1 MMTKKE
7 FKKSINFQAH
17 LQEKLKYPRFKR
29 DYDMFGKQLEIA
41 YQVQQLRKT
50 HGISQSQLAR
60 KLGTTQSNI
69 ARLEAG
75 QQNLT
80 TATLQ
85 KIAEVFNRNL
95 KIEFV

>member
-1 MMTKKE
+1 MMNKKE
-7 FKKSINFQAH
+7 FKKSINFQTY
-17 LQEKLKYPRFKR
+17 LEEQLKDPKMKR
-29 DYDMFGKQLEIA
+29 LYDEYGKQLEVA
-41 YQVQQLRKT
+41 YQILQLRKKQ
-50 HGISQSQLAR
+50 GMSQNQLAK

-80 TATLQ
+80 TGTLQ
-85 KIAEVFNRNL
+85 KIAGVFRRDL